1 MRSAVAGEQ
10 QCSKTGVDWQIWP
23 EMARDGRLYSKTS
36 GYGHKRLG
44 TVRNM
49 SERLG
54 ASCWA
59 LKRVVVPENGSLG
72 VNADG

>member
-10 QCSKTGVDWQIWP
+10 QCSKTGVNWQIWP
-23 EMARDGRLYSKTS
+23 EMARNGRLYSKTG
-36 GYGHKRLG
+36 GYGHKQLG
-44 TVRNM
+44 MVRNV

-59 LKRVVVPENGSLG
+59 LKIRVRMEEMCGLSRK
-72 VNADG
+72 